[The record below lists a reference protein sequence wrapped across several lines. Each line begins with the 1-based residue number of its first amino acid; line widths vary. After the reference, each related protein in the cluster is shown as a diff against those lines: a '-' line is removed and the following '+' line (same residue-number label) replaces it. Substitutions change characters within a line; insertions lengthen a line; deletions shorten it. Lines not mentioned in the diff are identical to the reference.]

1 MKGRNNDKPVERYH
15 PYIVAL
21 LKSKHVEGIKGGG
34 YLPSHNF
41 KMHDLDDKTREDLL
55 KKKPELAELSDFY
68 AKEGMTDR
76 VLKLVSRGLSNNSVD
91 GYYKYDRENK
101 RFIVEEWTNFESFIQ
116 SIYDEIVGKILD
128 IALGDADFQLD
139 RKPLEEQ
146 FIDIVHELPESM
158 QEKFIA
164 RAGTKR
170 RYSSELAI
178 EVAAKKL
185 MHSRD
190 DWFNIFEDLYREAF
204 KIDEEAWER
213 LHEYADIGW
222 FFTSPAYTNI
232 PREST
237 VEEFKN
243 FVLGKESIYLYVEES
258 QMIDFASEVD
268 DESDYDDTAMMIS
281 SMRGDSGGK
290 ADWDNL
296 DSYLDEKRREE
307 GLIKRDKKWNSN
319 DTWLAQV
326 KPTGDLLEM
335 YIQALQGYK
344 SSSHV
349 KDERQN
355 ELKIEG
361 RKYRNKYG
369 FLHL

>member
-1 MKGRNNDKPVERYH
+1 
-15 PYIVAL
+15 
-21 LKSKHVEGIKGGG
+21 
-34 YLPSHNF
+34 
-41 KMHDLDDKTREDLL
+41 
-55 KKKPELAELSDFY
+55 
-68 AKEGMTDR
+68 
-76 VLKLVSRGLSNNSVD
+76 
-91 GYYKYDRENK
+91 
-101 RFIVEEWTNFESFIQ
+101 
-116 SIYDEIVGKILD
+116 
-128 IALGDADFQLD
+128 
-139 RKPLEEQ
+139 
-146 FIDIVHELPESM
+146 
-158 QEKFIA
+158 
-164 RAGTKR
+164 
-170 RYSSELAI
+170 
-178 EVAAKKL
+178 
-185 MHSRD
+185 
-190 DWFNIFEDLYREAF
+190 
-204 KIDEEAWER
+204 
-213 LHEYADIGW
+213 
-222 FFTSPAYTNI
+222 
-232 PREST
+232 
-237 VEEFKN
+237 
-243 FVLGKESIYLYVEES
+243 
-258 QMIDFASEVD
+258 MIDFASEVD